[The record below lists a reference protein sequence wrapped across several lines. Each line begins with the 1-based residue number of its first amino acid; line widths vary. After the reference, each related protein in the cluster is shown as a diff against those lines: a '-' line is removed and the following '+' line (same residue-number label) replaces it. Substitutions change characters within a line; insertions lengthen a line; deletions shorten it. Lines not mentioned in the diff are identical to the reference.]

1 MAPCDTH
8 GLILLHVGA
17 MVADVLESCMMMWY
31 QYAIAKARTPD
42 LSQLAKKL
50 EPVEQVCPF
59 VHRILRHLKL
69 MNKPSLVKST

>member
-1 MAPCDTH
+1 
-8 GLILLHVGA
+8 
-17 MVADVLESCMMMWY
+17 MMMWY

-69 MNKPSLVKST
+69 MNKASLVKST